1 MVRNKN
7 KEKKQGISFH
17 QVDYKRFLKINKKNM
32 LYPIKSLI
40 PLRALGHNQ
49 CSSENLTLTTHK
61 TFHFELLSPNTG
73 VLNYAKELD
82 KDRSQMSPKAS

>member
-1 MVRNKN
+1 
-7 KEKKQGISFH
+7 
-17 QVDYKRFLKINKKNM
+17 M

-40 PLRALGHNQ
+40 PPRALGHNQ
-49 CSSENLTLTTHK
+49 CSSENFTLTTHK

-82 KDRSQMSPKAS
+82 KDRSQMLPEAS